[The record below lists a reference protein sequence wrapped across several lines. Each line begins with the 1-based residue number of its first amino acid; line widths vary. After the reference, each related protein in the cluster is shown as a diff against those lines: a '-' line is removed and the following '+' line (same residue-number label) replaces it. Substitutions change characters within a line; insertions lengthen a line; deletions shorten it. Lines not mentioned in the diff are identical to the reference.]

1 MKIIIK
7 NLKQVQ
13 YPININNDKI
23 TVKELKEEFCKVHN
37 QFEASSLK
45 FLYHGLIL
53 NDEKTLSDY
62 KLKDEDVLIMMV
74 TKSHIIHNN
83 KPEIGNEE
91 IKESE
96 KQKSKDQEKSKEKE
110 KEKEKK
116 KEKEYPNELKQLRE
130 MGFDKETSE
139 KALKISKG
147 NLQSAIELAMNG
159 ITDEDLAFFE
169 EQEQQNQNHPNNIP
183 SLKTIASV
191 IKVLCQNDPTNLEDI
206 LQTLQQ
212 NAPELMNMISN
223 NQEEFENLLKE
234 PMNENDLRN
243 FEQFQ
248 IENGELFGL
257 GEEDEE
263 DDNDGINLT
272 KDEMDKVKK
281 IVEFTGVSEA
291 EAVQA
296 FIACE
301 KNEQLATNFVL
312 ENKYGN
318 DSMDIEC
325 KIIFI

>member
-1 MKIIIK
+1 LHAPGQ
-7 NLKQVQ
+7 NLLNISHSEPLPEFSIAVYLK
-13 YPININNDKI
+13 YYFLPI
-23 TVKELKEEFCKVHN
+23 F
-37 QFEASSLK
+37 
-45 FLYHGLIL
+45 
-53 NDEKTLSDY
+53 
-62 KLKDEDVLIMMV
+62 
-74 TKSHIIHNN
+74 
-83 KPEIGNEE
+83 P
-91 IKESE
+91 
-96 KQKSKDQEKSKEKE
+96 
-110 KEKEKK
+110 
-116 KEKEYPNELKQLRE
+116 
-130 MGFDKETSE
+130 
-139 KALKISKG
+139 ALKISKG

-206 LQTLQQ
+206 LQTLNQ
-212 NAPELMNMISN
+212 NAPEIMNMISN

-234 PMNENDLRN
+234 PMNEEDLRN
-243 FEQFQ
+243 FEQVQ
-248 IENGELFGL
+248 IENGELFGV

-263 DDNDGINLT
+263 DDDNGINLT
-272 KDEMDKVKK
+272 KDEMDVVKK